1 MLVLSVQYGRCS
13 TCTEHHGVRR
23 VFSRPEHTNADCLKE
38 QTEEIEENS
47 DDQGLL
53 VLRLKID
60 KEHRALEYEVYKRIS
75 LQQISLI
82 NRILSILQTPLP
94 QAIWAKV
101 VRMMWRDQAIWNF
114 VTSIVLAILRDLNLQ
129 TNTLNERAESRETSN
144 KNICIRSSTTLHCTV
159 ITRDTVTTTGWL
171 ISSPLLY
178 RRYGYPCYFIHW

>member
-1 MLVLSVQYGRCS
+1 MVKILAARLMMAITVTKNVLMLVLSIQYGRCS

-23 VFSRPEHTNADCLKE
+23 VFSRPEHTDADCLKE

-82 NRILSILQTPLP
+82 NKILSILQTPLP
-94 QAIWAKV
+94 QAI
-101 VRMMWRDQAIWNF
+101 
-114 VTSIVLAILRDLNLQ
+114 
-129 TNTLNERAESRETSN
+129 
-144 KNICIRSSTTLHCTV
+144 
-159 ITRDTVTTTGWL
+159 
-171 ISSPLLY
+171 
-178 RRYGYPCYFIHW
+178 